1 MDFKDTQAI
10 YIQIAD
16 FVCDNIVTGKWEG
29 DGRIPSVRELGM
41 QLEVNPNTVMRAYE
55 WLQNRQ
61 IIYNKRG
68 IGYFVFG
75 DAREQ
80 ILSEQRAAFLEK
92 ELPEL
97 YRRMRLLGISVQ
109 EIVAGLEAC
118 SKKEERK
125 DKEIS
130 SV

>member
-10 YIQIAD
+10 YMQIAD
-16 FVCDNIVTGKWEG
+16 FVCDNIVSGKWSG

-55 WLQNRQ
+55 WLENRQ

-68 IGYFVFG
+68 IGFFVYE
-75 DAREQ
+75 DARQHFLED
-80 ILSEQRAAFLEK
+80 QRTAFLEQ

-97 YRRMRLLGISVQ
+97 FRRMKLLGITGE
-109 EIVAGLEAC
+109 EIAKGFEDYLHKSA
-118 SKKEERK
+118 
-125 DKEIS
+125 
-130 SV
+130 

>member
-10 YIQIAD
+10 YMQIAD
-16 FVCDNIVTGKWEG
+16 FVCDEVIAGKWEG
-29 DGRIPSVRELGM
+29 GTRIPSVRELGM

-55 WLQNRQ
+55 WLENRQ

-68 IGYFVFG
+68 IGFFVYE

-80 ILSEQRAAFLEK
+80 ILRDRRSVFLGK

-97 YRRMRLLGISVQ
+97 FRRLELLQISPEEVTERFREYRK
-109 EIVAGLEAC
+109 EAGG
-118 SKKEERK
+118 
-125 DKEIS
+125 
-130 SV
+130 